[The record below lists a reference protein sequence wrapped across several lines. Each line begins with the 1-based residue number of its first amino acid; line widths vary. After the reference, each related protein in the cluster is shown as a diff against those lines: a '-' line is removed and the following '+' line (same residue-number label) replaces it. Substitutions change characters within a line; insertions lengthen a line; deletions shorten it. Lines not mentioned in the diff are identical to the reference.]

1 MGQFFLANQKNEKLT
16 RQLVSHEYDQSHMD
30 APMVLGLDTMLNMY
44 VPKVPKIHAKSGQ
57 NGINPSKIPDFVKS

>member
-30 APMVLGLDTMLNMY
+30 APMVLGLETMLNMY
-44 VPKVPKIHAKSGQ
+44 VPKVAKMA
-57 NGINPSKIPDFVKS
+57 